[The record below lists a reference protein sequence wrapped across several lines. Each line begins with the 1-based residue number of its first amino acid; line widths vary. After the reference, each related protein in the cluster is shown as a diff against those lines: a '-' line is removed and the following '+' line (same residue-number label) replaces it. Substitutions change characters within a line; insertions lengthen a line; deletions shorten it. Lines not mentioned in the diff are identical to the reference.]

1 MEQKISLPT
10 AEGGLAWKI
19 NHFQPNQPNG
29 FSAPLFKQADT
40 HRKVLA
46 VRGSIGLN
54 DIKSDIDLIFK
65 NGIAAVQIVDMVNY
79 WQSLITPQG
88 QTYRAA
94 RLTVSATE
102 TAARQ
107 ALAHNPSAQK
117 VYELTLF
124 AKGAIIVEG
133 RVCYLEFC
141 DSGALPEESKELR
154 FGRGLIKETPAHLNV
169 AGHSL
174 GGQSACNES
183 EFKRAA

>member
-107 ALAHNPSAQK
+107 ALAANLA
-117 VYELTLF
+117 
-124 AKGAIIVEG
+124 G
-133 RVCYLEFC
+133 R
-141 DSGALPEESKELR
+141 
-154 FGRGLIKETPAHLNV
+154 
-169 AGHSL
+169 
-174 GGQSACNES
+174 SACNES